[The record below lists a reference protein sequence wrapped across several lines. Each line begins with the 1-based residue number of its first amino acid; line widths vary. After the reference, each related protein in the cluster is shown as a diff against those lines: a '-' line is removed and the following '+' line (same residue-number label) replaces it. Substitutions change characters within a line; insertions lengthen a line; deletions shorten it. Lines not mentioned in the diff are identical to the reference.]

1 MLAARNGNP
10 DAIRVLLE
18 GGAKVNAKETL
29 RGTTAL
35 MWAAEQKHPE
45 AVKALLAGGAD
56 VAAKSGGAG
65 LPRNYLAP
73 RVNTA
78 VVKASAQ
85 RYARAAAAGRTY
97 EEQLKWEQANGQ
109 DTGPPSIGDQLARI
123 QQQEAAA
130 ALQAQPAAGSRRRRG
145 QRART
150 RRRGTRGRPWGRRRS
165 RRGPG

>member
-1 MLAARNGNP
+1 M
-10 DAIRVLLE
+10 LLE

-45 AVKALLAGGAD
+45 AVKALLTGGAD
-56 VAAKSGGAG
+56 FAAKSGGAG

-109 DTGPPSIGDQLARI
+109 DTVRPASAISWRAFNSRKRRPRNRRSSRSPPQ
-123 QQQEAAA
+123 
-130 ALQAQPAAGSRRRRG
+130 ALQPLPFRDGSVGVGGGAG
-145 QRART
+145 
-150 RRRGTRGRPWGRRRS
+150 
-165 RRGPG
+165 